1 MRRRYGNHAAVNW
14 GFTTRRAPTELL
26 MLLLSLL
33 GKSVAAKAV
42 IGVATVSL
50 SGVTVAAGTGS
61 LPPSV
66 QQMAYDV
73 AGDIGVPAP
82 AETAPAET
90 APADA
95 APTDTAPTDAAP
107 TDAAPT
113 DAAPTVEPPGSE
125 APGGDPSGEPS
136 EDADGDGP
144 DATGPA
150 AKGLCQAY
158 RHGGVK
164 AGSAKERAL
173 AGAAGGVDKI
183 GAYCDTVL
191 AGGDQRRPGKSPA
204 PATAAPAAEPAK
216 TKKAEPAKTK
226 EPRPAKT
233 KEPQPAKTKQP
244 QPTKDK
250 GGAGEPTGKGPKG
263 DNGNGNR
270 PK

>member
-61 LPPSV
+61 LPPSA

-82 AETAPAET
+82 AETAPADT
-90 APADA
+90 APTGA
-95 APTDTAPTDAAP
+95 APTD
-107 TDAAPT
+107 
-113 DAAPTVEPPGSE
+113 EPPGSE
-125 APGGDPSGEPS
+125 APGDDPSGEPS